1 MPSKIRDIADIL
13 GATEAANPDNVALG
27 TGGGGGGV
35 TSYANAA
42 ALPTSGNTAGDLA
55 FTTDKKA
62 MYNWDGSEWD
72 RIYSGP
78 NESLTFDSSIPATT
92 IKSVGDS
99 AFTLRISAKPDAEG
113 FPITYSFQTIPENP
127 IQFDSAYQVVDSS
140 TANAGIFHIYPTT
153 RKHFGDVTF
162 RGIAT
167 DGTHKISS
175 SGIIRIAD
183 GWAGSWSAVD
193 FTSGAIE
200 TYGTAT
206 SNIALNVRTGSTYTQ
221 EGGFYHLPGS
231 TSNYYAMDG
240 AEAKILN
247 SDFTLIMHWKD
258 GKVHASTTD
267 FRQYTPNRHLF
278 DWNGGAA
285 FVRQAGGSDGDN
297 VYLTSAGGTN
307 NPQTTLHNQGS
318 TGGWGAVLVAR
329 ATATGD
335 FELAEFNA
343 LTGELVDESYTNA
356 DNNFAAGGFAGPL
369 GSNTGHVFIGTAT
382 TKGGY
387 GADTGGGAVRQFAL
401 YETRLTN
408 AEITTAILNNISTK
422 VV

>member
-1 MPSKIRDIADIL
+1 MSKSRIIA
-13 GATEAANPDNVALG
+13 GNLG
-27 TGGGGGGV
+27 TTSGEGGGGSGV
-35 TSYANAA
+35 TNADSIGLFDASPDSGTLHYAKNTK
-42 ALPTSGNTAGDLA
+42 ALYL
-55 FTTDKKA
+55 F
-62 MYNWDGSEWD
+62 DGSEYD
-72 RIYSGP
+72 RVFSGP

-113 FPITYSFQTIPENP
+113 FPITYSFVTVPENP
-127 IQFDSAYQVVDSS
+127 IQFDSSHQVIDSS
-140 TANAGIFHIYPTT
+140 TSSAGIFHIKPTT
-153 RKHFGDVTF
+153 KNNFGDVTF

-175 SGIIRIAD
+175 SGIIRIVD
-183 GWAGSWSAVD
+183 GWVGSWSAVD

-247 SDFTLIMHWKD
+247 SNFTLIMHWKD

-267 FRQYTPNRHLF
+267 FRVYTPNRHLF

-297 VYLTSAGGTN
+297 VYLTSSGATN

-329 ATATGD
+329 GTATGD

-343 LTGELVDESYTNA
+343 LTGALVDESYTNA
-356 DNNFAAGGFAGPL
+356 DNNFSAGGFAGPL
-369 GSNTGHVFIGTAT
+369 GNDTGHVFIGTAT

-401 YETRLTN
+401 YETRLSN
-408 AEITTAILNNISTK
+408 AEITAAIISNISTK